1 MSQINK
7 DKVSL
12 AGFAGLASTE
22 TLNIFEL
29 GAVLKISPAQVKY
42 RVKIGTLPMP
52 LYDGRGEREWT
63 KAMLTAAGITAVTP

>member
-29 GAVLKISPAQVKY
+29 GDRKSTRLNSSH
-42 RVKIGTLPMP
+42 
-52 LYDGRGEREWT
+52 
-63 KAMLTAAGITAVTP
+63 